1 MKQVLCL
8 VFVAVFMV
16 ACSSDSTDPAPQPSA
31 PAPAVKPAEE
41 AVQRATETA
50 QQVVEEVVEKGQE
63 LKDEAGKYV
72 EKTSETVAA
81 KAQELEVG
89 AEKLVQQGS
98 DRLAA
103 LVPSAATFDQ
113 GSSIYQQNCRSC
125 HDSGMM
131 GAPKIGH
138 ARYRADIDVL
148 VENSI
153 NGVGRM
159 PARGGNRNLTDDQ
172 LRAVVEYMVE
182 KSK

>member
-1 MKQVLCL
+1 MKQLLCL

-16 ACSSDSTDPAPQPSA
+16 ACSSDSTDPAPQTST
-31 PAPAVKPAEE
+31 PAPAAKPAEE
-41 AVQRATETA
+41 VVQRATETV
-50 QQVVEEVVEKGQE
+50 QQVAGQVVDKGQE
-63 LKDEAGKYV
+63 LKDEAVQYV
-72 EKTSETVAA
+72 EKASETVAA
-81 KAQELEVG
+81 KAEELEAG

-103 LVPSAATFDQ
+103 LVPSATSFDQ

-125 HDSGMM
+125 HDSGIM

-138 ARYRADIDVL
+138 SRFNANIDVL

-153 NGVGRM
+153 KGIGRM
-159 PARGGNRNLTDDQ
+159 PARGGNPRLTDEDV
-172 LRAVVEYMVE
+172 RAAVHYMVE

>member
-1 MKQVLCL
+1 MKQLLCL

-31 PAPAVKPAEE
+31 PAPAAKPAEE
-41 AVQRATETA
+41 AVQRATETV
-50 QQVVEEVVEKGQE
+50 QQVVEKGQE

-172 LRAVVEYMVE
+172 VRAVVEYMVE